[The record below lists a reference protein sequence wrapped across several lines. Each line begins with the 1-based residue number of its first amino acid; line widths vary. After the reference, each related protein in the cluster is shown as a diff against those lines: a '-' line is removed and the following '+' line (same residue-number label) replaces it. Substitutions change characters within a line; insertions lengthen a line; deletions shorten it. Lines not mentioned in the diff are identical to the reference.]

1 MSQLEDEL
9 LNHPT
14 RPLLPIVSLTYGEHA
29 GNEDI
34 FRDCI
39 FSAIVEKSAVPTKK
53 ASKAVKR
60 DGTAKKAAGT
70 EVQPCENLG
79 KEADASAL
87 ADFSDY
93 LATEIFGSLPDELKD
108 LSHHGI
114 QSDAA
119 LSATWSLPPTLVVIE
134 EVSAYVSADMIDSLT
149 AYAIIEPPKSDIQS
163 FMAGVLSAFV
173 STVTI
178 PPPKWVATKTNA
190 CEICER
196 DWVPMTYHHLIP
208 RQVHA
213 KVLKR
218 GWHEEQQLNSV
229 AWLCR
234 ACHSFVHRMASNEEL
249 AREFYTVDRIC
260 EREDVQRWAQWVRR
274 VRWKKT

>member
-1 MSQLEDEL
+1 M
-9 LNHPT
+9 
-14 RPLLPIVSLTYGEHA
+14 EHDNT
-29 GNEDI
+29 GNNDT

-39 FSAIVEKSAVPTKK
+39 FSVIIEKSADSTKK
-53 ASKAVKR
+53 VSKPVRK
-60 DGTAKKAAGT
+60 GGGFGGAKKIT
-70 EVQPCENLG
+70 KPETQPCENSG
-79 KEADASAL
+79 TEHQAKEADASAL

-93 LATEIFGSLPDELKD
+93 LATEIFTSLPDELKS
-108 LSHHGI
+108 LSYHAM
-114 QSDAA
+114 QNDAE
-119 LSATWSLPPTLVVIE
+119 LSEKWSIPLSLSIIE
-134 EVSAYVSADMIDSLT
+134 EVSAYISGDVVDSLA

-163 FMAGVLSAFV
+163 FMAGVLSTFV
-173 STVTI
+173 SAVTI
-178 PPPKWVATKTNA
+178 PPPKWVATKTSA

-208 RQVHA
+208 RQIHS

-218 GWHEEQQLNSV
+218 GWHEEQQLGSV

-249 AREFYTVDRIC
+249 AREWYTVDRIC
-260 EREDVQRWAQWVRR
+260 EREDVQKWAQWVRR

>member
-1 MSQLEDEL
+1 MENDEHC
-9 LNHPT
+9 NYD
-14 RPLLPIVSLTYGEHA
+14 S
-29 GNEDI
+29 

-39 FSAIVEKSAVPTKK
+39 FSVIVEKSADPTKK
-53 ASKAVKR
+53 VCKTTKKGGAAKQDDKRETQPRENSLTEPASKE
-60 DGTAKKAAGT
+60 G
-70 EVQPCENLG
+70 
-79 KEADASAL
+79 DASAL
-87 ADFSDY
+87 AEFSDY
-93 LATEIFGSLPDELKD
+93 LAREIFASLPDELKG
-108 LSHHGI
+108 LSY
-114 QSDAA
+114 QAMQNDAE
-119 LSATWSLPPTLVVIE
+119 LSEKWSLPLTLSMIE
-134 EVSAYVSADMIDSLT
+134 EVSAHISGEVVDSLAT
-149 AYAIIEPPKSDIQS
+149 YAIIEPPKSDIQS
-163 FMAGVLSAFV
+163 FMAGVLSTFV

-178 PPPKWVATKTNA
+178 PPPKWIATKTNA

-249 AREFYTVDRIC
+249 AREWYTVDRIC
-260 EREDVQRWAQWVRR
+260 EREDVQKWAQWVQR

>member
-1 MSQLEDEL
+1 MEND
-9 LNHPT
+9 ND
-14 RPLLPIVSLTYGEHA
+14 
-29 GNEDI
+29 GNSDT

-39 FSAIVEKSAVPTKK
+39 FSIIVEKYADSSKK
-53 ASKAVKR
+53 ASKTVKR
-60 DGTAKKAAGT
+60 GGGGGGAKKIAKRETQPGENTEGT
-70 EVQPCENLG
+70 EYAAA

-87 ADFSDY
+87 AEFSDY
-93 LATEIFGSLPDELKD
+93 LATEIFASLPDDLKS
-108 LSHHGI
+108 LSYHAI
-114 QSDAA
+114 QNDAA
-119 LSATWSLPPTLVVIE
+119 LSEKWSLPLTLSIVE
-134 EVSAYVSADMIDSLT
+134 EVSAYISGDVVDSLAT
-149 AYAIIEPPKSDIQS
+149 YAIIEPPKSDIQS
-163 FMAGVLSAFV
+163 FMAGVLSIFV
-173 STVTI
+173 AAVTV
-178 PPPKWVATKTNA
+178 PPPKWVDTKTSA

-208 RQVHA
+208 RQIHS

-249 AREFYTVDRIC
+249 AREWYTVDRIC
-260 EREDVQRWAQWVRR
+260 EREDVQKWAQWVRR